1 MVNTQVENDEKT
13 IKEKVKNVV
22 QNIAVKI
29 KKSLHA
35 SYQTVRIIVDSMSGV
50 YFLPP

>member
-1 MVNTQVENDEKT
+1 MVNTQVENDGKT

-22 QNIAVKI
+22 QNVAAKI

-35 SYQTVRIIVDSMSGV
+35 SNQKVRVIGDSMSDV
-50 YFLPP
+50 CFLPP